1 MKRILIVVLAIFFAL
16 TVSGCGKGKE
26 EGKGEKAKGDTLMA
40 KMPKEMSA
48 TVVSSSGGRTNQ
60 SKLYMKAD
68 KVRMENEMAG
78 GSYTIVRR
86 DLKKVWMVMPPSK
99 TYMEVAEGKKEAA
112 AIPEEKV
119 KGEVSR
125 KVVGS
130 ETIDGHP
137 CTKYE
142 VTVKVDD
149 KTMNTY
155 QWMATDINFPI
166 KTAAVD
172 GSWSMEY
179 KDIKLGSQ
187 PDSLFELP
195 TGYQKMSIPSMP
207 AGVGKK

>member
-40 KMPKEMSA
+40 KEMSV
-48 TVVSSSGGRTNQ
+48 TVMSSSGGHTNQ

-99 TYMEVAEGKKEAA
+99 SYMEMDEGKKEDA
-112 AIPEEKV
+112 AIPEDKV

-125 KVVGS
+125 KVIGS

-142 VTVKVDD
+142 VTVKVND

-155 QWMATDINFPI
+155 QWMATDINFPV

-195 TGYQKMSIPSMP
+195 AGYQKMSMPSMP

>member
-40 KMPKEMSA
+40 KEMSV
-48 TVVSSSGGRTNQ
+48 TVVSSSGGHTNQ

-78 GSYTIVRR
+78 GSYSIVRR

-99 TYMEVAEGKKEAA
+99 TYMEMAEGKKEDA
-112 AIPEEKV
+112 AIPEDKV

-155 QWMATDINFPI
+155 QWMATDINFPV

-179 KDIKLGSQ
+179 KDIKVGSQ

-195 TGYQKMSIPSMP
+195 AGYQKMAMP
-207 AGVGKK
+207 TMPPGVGKK

>member
-40 KMPKEMSA
+40 KEMSV
-48 TVVSSSGGRTNQ
+48 TVVSSSGGHTNQ

-78 GSYTIVRR
+78 GSYSIVRR

-99 TYMEVAEGKKEAA
+99 SYMEMDEGKKQDA
-112 AIPEEKV
+112 AIPEDKV

-125 KVVGS
+125 KVIGS

-149 KTMNTY
+149 KTINTY
-155 QWMATDINFPI
+155 QWMATDINFPV

-195 TGYQKMSIPSMP
+195 AGYQKMSMPSMP
-207 AGVGKK
+207 PGVGKK

>member
-1 MKRILIVVLAIFFAL
+1 MKRILIIGLAIFFAL
-16 TVSGCGKGKE
+16 SISGCGKGKE
-26 EGKGEKAKGDTLMA
+26 ESKGEKATGDTLTA
-40 KMPKEMSA
+40 RMPKEMSA
-48 TVVSSSGGRTNQ
+48 TVVSNSGGRTNQ

-78 GSYTIVRR
+78 GSYTIVRK

-99 TYMEVAEGKKEAA
+99 TYMEMGEGKKEEA

-125 KVVGS
+125 KVIGS

-142 VTVKVDD
+142 VIVKVGD

-155 QWMATDINFPI
+155 QWMATDINFPV

-195 TGYQKMSIPSMP
+195 AGYQKMSMPAMP